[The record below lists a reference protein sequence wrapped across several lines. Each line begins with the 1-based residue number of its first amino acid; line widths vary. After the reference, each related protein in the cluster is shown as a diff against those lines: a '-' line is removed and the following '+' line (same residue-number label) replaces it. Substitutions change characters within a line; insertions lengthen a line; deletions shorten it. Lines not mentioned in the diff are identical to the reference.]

1 MYLLYDEPPVPV
13 PLPADMW
20 LMTVSATTFTPA
32 AWQVFTMSRKAVRSP
47 SRPAIL

>member
-1 MYLLYDEPPVPV
+1 MYDEPPVPV

-32 AWQVFTMSRKAVRSP
+32 AWQVSTMFWKAARSP